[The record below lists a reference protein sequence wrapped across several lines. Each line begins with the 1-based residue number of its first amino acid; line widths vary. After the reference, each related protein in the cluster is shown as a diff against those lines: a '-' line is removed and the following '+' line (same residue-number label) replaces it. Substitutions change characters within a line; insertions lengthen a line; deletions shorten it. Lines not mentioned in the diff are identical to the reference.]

1 MNRIDGK
8 LVPFSANFHSLI
20 VVPFLFI
27 FKIIAEIW
35 RESEFMKSFIEVTTI
50 LLPLLYA
57 VTVGAYGRAFF
68 TNSTSLEPVKRG
80 LLLFTLCIHLWYL
93 IARTVVFEHPP
104 ITTVFEIMSIIS
116 FSVSAAYMYLEIRTH
131 IRGTGTFILVLALIF
146 QIISS
151 LFIKDLFEV
160 KPVLRSILLGFHVS
174 SALLGLTAF
183 AISAVYGLLYL
194 MLYHDIK
201 ASRFGVVYK
210 RLPSLEILA
219 TLSFKS
225 TFFGFILL
233 SVAITIGFIWL
244 PKAFQNF
251 SYADPKLIG
260 TLLIWTL
267 YGIGLCAKKIVGWQ
281 GRRLVILAITG
292 FAIAFFSMT
301 IINMFFSGFHNFY

>member
-1 MNRIDGK
+1 MKYLIDG
-8 LVPFSANFHSLI
+8 
-20 VVPFLFI
+20 
-27 FKIIAEIW
+27 
-35 RESEFMKSFIEVTTI
+35 TTV
-50 LLPLLYA
+50 LLPLLYM
-57 VTVGAYGRAFF
+57 VTVWAYGRAFF
-68 TNSTSLEPVKRG
+68 TNAASLEPVKRG
-80 LLLFTLCIHLWYL
+80 LLLLTLAIHLGYL
-93 IARTVVFEHPP
+93 LVRTIIFEHPP
-104 ITTVFEIMSIIS
+104 ITTVFEIMSVIS
-116 FSVSAAYMYLEIRTH
+116 FSVSAAYMYLEMRTR
-131 IRGTGTFILVLALIF
+131 IRGTGTFILILALFF

-151 LFIKDLFEV
+151 IFIKDLFEV

-201 ASRFGVVYK
+201 ASRFGVIYK

-225 TFFGFILL
+225 TIFGFIFL
-233 SVAITIGFIWL
+233 SAAITIGFIWL

-260 TLLIWTL
+260 TFLIWVL
-267 YGIGLCAKKIVGWQ
+267 YGIGLVAKNIAGWQ
-281 GRRLVILAITG
+281 GRRVVVLAITG

-301 IINMFFSGFHNFY
+301 IINMFFSSFHNFY